1 MSVLR
6 TGKGEIVLP
15 LMVNAKHDA
24 ASYESCGY
32 MREIYDGN
40 SLYDAMRK
48 AAQGSDWKPQVQHF
62 EMTYLLGL
70 AQMQADLR
78 VHRYK
83 FLPSSNFILKERS
96 KTRFISGEQFPDRIV
111 KHSLCDEVLTPSI
124 QKYLIYDNG
133 ASQKDKGIDFTRRRL
148 LVHLRQYY
156 QEHGSN
162 EGYILLMDYSKYY
175 DNIRHD
181 ELYDRLSK
189 YVQND
194 TALWLMGEILKRS
207 KVDVSYM
214 TDEEYRICMNEV
226 FNSLEH
232 DKIDRRLLT
241 GEKFMDKHLN
251 IGDQVAQIAGIAYP
265 ILVDN
270 YIKIVKGQ
278 RYYARYTDDSYVIH
292 ESKEVLEELLDEV
305 ISVAA
310 SIGITVNTRKTR
322 ICKLSDFW
330 RFLQIQYSLTETGR
344 IVQKIN
350 PKRLT
355 TMRRKMKKLVHIL
368 PPQEFDKWYLAW
380 FKNHYKIMSEQQRE
394 NLDGLF
400 KRLKEERA
408 DVLDQTGKRQHPEQP
423 RTEREQ
429 LYLGNRSRR
438 QYLRGWLGYGGNF

>member
-1 MSVLR
+1 
-6 TGKGEIVLP
+6 
-15 LMVNAKHDA
+15 MVNAKHDA
-24 ASYESCGY
+24 TSYESCSY
-32 MREIYDGN
+32 LREIHDGN

-48 AAQGSDWKPQVQHF
+48 AEQGSDWKPQVQHF
-62 EMTYLLGL
+62 GMTYLLGL
-70 AQMQADLR
+70 SKMQAELQS
-78 VHRYK
+78 HTYK
-83 FLPSSNFILKERS
+83 FLPSNSFILKERG

-111 KHSLCDEVLTPSI
+111 KHSLCDEVLTPSV

-133 ASQKDKGIDFTRRRL
+133 ASQKNKGIDFTRRRL

-156 QEHGSN
+156 REHGSN

-181 ELYDRLSK
+181 ELYDLLCK
-189 YVQND
+189 YVHDD
-194 TALWLMGEILKRS
+194 TALWLLREILQRA

-214 TDEEYRICMNEV
+214 TDEEYRICMNGV

-232 DKIDRRLLT
+232 DQIDRRLLT

-278 RYYARYTDDSYVIH
+278 RYYARYTDDSYVIN
-292 ESKEVLEELLDEV
+292 ESREFLEELKEEV

-310 SIGITVNTRKTR
+310 SIGITVNPHKTR

-355 TMRRKMKKLVHIL
+355 DMRRKMKKLVNIM
-368 PPQEFDKWYLAW
+368 PPQEFGKWYHAW
-380 FKNHYKIMSEQQRE
+380 FKNHYQLMSDQQRE
-394 NLDGLF
+394 NMDALY
-400 KRLKEERA
+400 KTLKEERSN
-408 DVLDQTGKRQHPEQP
+408 VLDQTGKRQHPEQP

-429 LYLGNRSRR
+429 LHLGNRSRR
-438 QYLRGWLGYGGNF
+438 QYLRRRFGYGGNFGRDDH